1 VGSLDNS
8 LLKISHL
15 LFTDDTLIFSDDNP
29 DHIFHIRLLF
39 PWFEAISGLKINLC
53 KSKMVPVGCVPD
65 LENLAGIMGCKTAQL
80 PMNYLGLPLG
90 AKFKSKAIWD
100 PILEKMERKLAGWKR
115 MYLSKGGRLTLIK
128 STLSSLPTYFLS
140 LFPIPVAVASR
151 IDKIQRDFLWGGMGE
166 GKKFH
171 LVNWAQVC
179 QPIHLGGLGIRYL
192 QIFNKALLGKW
203 LWRFGNEREALWRL
217 VIVAK
222 YGEQHGGWSSGEL
235 LVPNGV
241 SLWRNIRKE
250 WTTFSRFL
258 SFEIGDGATVRFW
271 TDRWCGT
278 TSLKEAYPDLFR
290 ITRNKEAWVKEH
302 LQYHNEVVSWVLN
315 FCRPIQDWEEE
326 SLSSFLDLLY
336 SSSVKGYGLDRV
348 CWYGSQ
354 EKGFQVKSFYN
365 ALLPKTAALGPGK
378 NIWKPKVPTRV
389 AFFVWTAALDHI
401 LTMDNLRRR
410 RVIIMDW
417 CCMCKNSGNPLL
429 IFCYIAQWLGI
440 FGTLFLV
447 YLVFIGSCQ
456 EMFEIC

>member
-1 VGSLDNS
+1 MDGNGDDDRGEGKDTVSLKELLEGLKDSMGFAGAASRYLGFRSMMTLLGPMLWGTFLADIVISNAQTDYTRILRAIYGFAQGGQLAAINLESRAALLATKQILSFKCSELIMLESCEQFMLFHRASQISYYICAASLKLPNGCIHINFDFSKRVFDPLLHCCKACIGNLSVTAVISSAVLLIAFGNLLRKLLQVGSLDNS

-39 PWFEAISGLKINLC
+39 TWFEAISGLKINLC

-235 LVPNGV
+235 L
-241 SLWRNIRKE
+241 
-250 WTTFSRFL
+250 
-258 SFEIGDGATVRFW
+258 
-271 TDRWCGT
+271 
-278 TSLKEAYPDLFR
+278 
-290 ITRNKEAWVKEH
+290 
-302 LQYHNEVVSWVLN
+302 
-315 FCRPIQDWEEE
+315 
-326 SLSSFLDLLY
+326 
-336 SSSVKGYGLDRV
+336 
-348 CWYGSQ
+348 GSQ
-354 EKGFQVKSFYN
+354 RGQFMEKY
-365 ALLPKTAALGPGK
+365 
-378 NIWKPKVPTRV
+378 
-389 AFFVWTAALDHI
+389 
-401 LTMDNLRRR
+401 
-410 RVIIMDW
+410 
-417 CCMCKNSGNPLL
+417 
-429 IFCYIAQWLGI
+429 
-440 FGTLFLV
+440 
-447 YLVFIGSCQ
+447 
-456 EMFEIC
+456 